1 MIELVKLKICDIY
14 QDPKPSKSTSSV
26 GKIHPHTTTP
36 LFDRPGTVVCSST
49 KAMVTGVVCSAKL
62 ALGELEMKLLNKD
75 PYNGLLQSHMDVSEN
90 RVFSPQIIHFNRVF
104 HYQPSILRYPYFWK
118 HPYNWVG
125 FHPQYNHR
133 GFLIAQMVLKSC
145 QSAVSVFSSLQH
157 NRRLLKQPTPC
168 RKNIYKPK

>member
-1 MIELVKLKICDIY
+1 M
-14 QDPKPSKSTSSV
+14 

-62 ALGELEMKLLNKD
+62 ALGELEMKLFNRD

-90 RVFSPQIIHFNRVF
+90 SGFSPQIIHSNRVF

-125 FHPQYNHR
+125 FHPQYNHP
-133 GFLIAQMVLKSC
+133 GFFFIAHMVLKSC
-145 QSAVSVFSSLQH
+145 QSAVSAFSSLQH
-157 NRRLLKQPTPC
+157 NRRLLKQPTTLQ
-168 RKNIYKPK
+168 KNISQNHILRQELTGVFQA